1 LPATEVVTTNY
12 DTLFERSTVATGR
25 RFAVLPCDT
34 PSREDDGWLLEL
46 HGSVDGGRHDIVLTW
61 GDYFRYAD
69 RRAALAGIVQALLI
83 TRSMLFVGFSLRD
96 ETFLRIAD
104 DVRKAVQ
111 SDSGSAVARFGT
123 ALLLRDDPLLR
134 ELWAGELDCVSLGS
148 RDLTNGRMLDLFLDR
163 MLATASTR
171 AQHLLDDSFT
181 GALDTGEAALRDALR
196 TFEIELP
203 AAARATPAWAIVEAA
218 VDRLGRPT

>member
-1 LPATEVVTTNY
+1 MGPDHRDTAGRDGRTTRDRDRATGSVRALRARALLASLPATEVVTTNY

-96 ETFLRIAD
+96 ETFLRIAN
-104 DVRKAVQ
+104 
-111 SDSGSAVARFGT
+111 SGR
-123 ALLLRDDPLLR
+123 
-134 ELWAGELDCVSLGS
+134 VSS
-148 RDLTNGRMLDLFLDR
+148 
-163 MLATASTR
+163 TASRSVHVT
-171 AQHLLDDSFT
+171 
-181 GALDTGEAALRDALR
+181 
-196 TFEIELP
+196 
-203 AAARATPAWAIVEAA
+203 
-218 VDRLGRPT
+218 